1 MLKALTSYEKI
12 KNFANHHTLVTLI
25 GSNAFW
31 LLVWVDCSLNE
42 KTQDIDIAYHQS
54 KAESYFEFIK
64 RVSVG
69 SKQTEIEQLLQ
80 THYTKE
86 YWSSDNVL
94 STKDIK
100 FIFNNGKLVQVEKQ
114 TELAPHDKG

>member
-1 MLKALTSYEKI
+1 MKKLKISLI
-12 KNFANHHTLVTLI
+12 IITLVTLI

-80 THYTKE
+80 ANYTKE

-94 STKDIK
+94 NTKDMK